1 MSENERYSSPTEIDP
16 PKPREMNLLR
26 IPTFRPRG
34 ATVRDDEEEEEEDLS
49 RRGETVRW
57 MHPSMALRFA
67 LLLSSG
73 HIFYL
78 CCADTTLVPPSF
90 SIFLLLPSNR
100 SPTSLSLSLSLS
112 TRSSARAMRLSLS
125 LFHCL
130 FVSIC
135 DSSSCSIS
143 RSVSIV
149 SIIRICGETRR

>member
-100 SPTSLSLSLSLS
+100 SPTSLSPSLSLSL
-112 TRSSARAMRLSLS
+112 RARALELCVSLSLSFTVSLS
-125 LFHCL
+125 LFVIPPRAVFLEVYPL
-130 FVSIC
+130 F
-135 DSSSCSIS
+135 
-143 RSVSIV
+143 R
-149 SIIRICGETRR
+149 